1 MEKVQID
8 ACKVNRKHD
17 AGRCLTTGVWDGMG
31 TAITSKD
38 KSEDNDNCDKVTF
51 RP

>member
-8 ACKVNRKHD
+8 ACKVNRKHNMR
-17 AGRCLTTGVWDGMG
+17 RCLTTGVWDGTG
-31 TAITSKD
+31 TATTKD
-38 KSEDNDNCDKVTF
+38 KSEDNDSCDKVTF